1 MNELYEKL
9 KIRLKHAS
17 KIIFM
22 GIGEEKL
29 RDDGVGPYI
38 IGELLT
44 HFNMENLLNKMILF
58 INAGTDP
65 MARVDEIVK
74 FNPSHLILLD
84 TCTLSKPPG
93 TIAILER
100 ENISEFVP
108 ISSHTVPIHIVMDFI
123 IKQTPMLDIFMIGF
137 VPESLEGFE
146 NLQFYKA
153 DKISDDQMS
162 ENIDLP
168 FFKIN
173 LTKKLEK
180 AALEVINIIKRLIND
195 LIPKI

>member
-1 MNELYEKL
+1 MNELFEKFKGYL
-9 KIRLKHAS
+9 RDSS
-17 KIIFM
+17 KVVFM

-38 IGELLT
+38 IGKLLI
-44 HFNMENLLNKMILF
+44 HYNMRNPLNDMFLF

-65 MARVDEIVK
+65 MSRGDEIVK
-74 FNPSHLILLD
+74 FKPSHLIIID
-84 TCTLSKPPG
+84 TCTLNKPPG

-100 ENISEFVP
+100 ENISEYVP
-108 ISSHTVPIHIVMDFI
+108 ISSHTIPIHIVIDFLMNKI
-123 IKQTPMLDIFMIGF
+123 PLLEVFMIGF

-146 NLQFYKA
+146 DLAFYKG
-153 DKISDDQMS
+153 DRINFEELG

-173 LTKKLEK
+173 LTDKIEK
-180 AALEVINIIKRLIND
+180 AALKVIEVIKNIIDELIQ
-195 LIPKI
+195 

>member
-9 KIRLKHAS
+9 KIRLKSAS
-17 KIIFM
+17 RVIFM

-44 HFNMENLLNKMILF
+44 YFKMENPIDDKFLLL
-58 INAGTDP
+58 NAGTDP
-65 MARVDEIVK
+65 MARVDEIVT
-74 FNPSHLILLD
+74 FNPSHLIFLD
-84 TCTLSKPPG
+84 TCTLNKPPG

-100 ENISEFVP
+100 NNISEHVP
-108 ISSHTVPIHIVMDFI
+108 ISSHTIPIHIVMDFI
-123 IKQTPMLDIFMIGF
+123 LKQLPMLDIFMIGF

-146 NLQFYKA
+146 TLEFYNR
-153 DKISDDQMS
+153 DQIDFNKIG

-168 FFKIN
+168 FFQIN
-173 LTKKLEK
+173 LTKTLEK
-180 AALEVINIIKRLIND
+180 TAIEIINIIKKLINEFV
-195 LIPKI
+195 